1 MVENRLVL
9 AIEAQEL
16 EAANNSETENKVRDV
31 NKFCS
36 NSVWGAIRYQDPSSL
51 PQRAR
56 QQSLFHPLEARDV
69 LCEKTAAEAGG

>member
-1 MVENRLVL
+1 MERNS
-9 AIEAQEL
+9 
-16 EAANNSETENKVRDV
+16 SETESEVGDV

-36 NSVWGAIRYQDPSSL
+36 NSVLGAIRYQDPSSL

-69 LCEKTAAEAGG
+69 LYEKVATEAGG